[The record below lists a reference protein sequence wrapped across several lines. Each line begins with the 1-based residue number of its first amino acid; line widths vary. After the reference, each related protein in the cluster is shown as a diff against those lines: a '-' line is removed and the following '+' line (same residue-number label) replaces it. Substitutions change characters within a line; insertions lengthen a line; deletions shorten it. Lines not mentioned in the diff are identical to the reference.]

1 MVIYT
6 CKAIVLEE
14 NKKIKCTVNIATNQ
28 IQLIGKFANHAK
40 GRVIKFDDFRLLS
53 TNLGKEKLGLF
64 KKDYI
69 EIVYN
74 GKCLRKLYFKNIDSA
89 NSFENAIKDKQET
102 IRKEDEEKKRL
113 EEKRKNDVYSDA
125 CSLMAKYTENLK
137 QRIENLKQA
146 VIKFQSI
153 SDWKD
158 SASKINICNNKI
170 QELEK
175 KQEEERKNKIY
186 NEALSEMKRDIPL
199 SYKVALDKFKSILSW
214 KDSKQLLA
222 KCEGK
227 LDEAYNAAL
236 ILMST
241 NIIKDYETAIAK
253 FEEIITW
260 KDSQAKINIC
270 KNKIDEI
277 KLKEENERKQ
287 RSYEAAVTEAKKDT
301 IISYEKAIRVLSSIS
316 GWKDSDELIKIFSK
330 RIEEIHI
337 QEENARKEKTY
348 LDALK
353 IASGK
358 TVKDQEKAIKL
369 FTEVVDWKDAKEQI
383 ETCKRTIKQIEEAEF
398 YNEIDKV
405 ITASKQA
412 DDNPQKYSDNIKKV
426 SKSAIDLFIKNPYFV
441 LGISCTSE
449 QSKMLDVR
457 DKIEKFARL
466 KLAGGYKSTF
476 DLKNIEKPSRDISS
490 IQTAIV
496 AAKDIISKWLW
507 FETDKYCSWW
517 DKDEIFSLYEKEQ
530 DYFEYDLV
538 LACMINAM
546 ICSPS
551 FADLKKW
558 NVVFTSID
566 KLLAQPKNELLKSL
580 KKHIGSATLN
590 DEEII
595 SAFKE
600 SILKPITLLFE
611 NASKEQITNFSKINI
626 PKVMSEAIS
635 SAIVLNVTNLCYP
648 LDIYMKE
655 VENDK
660 SKTDINKLLSL
671 ISVVENSVY
680 KNINAYISIVG
691 SASTYAKRIK
701 KKYKDTIWNATTILD
716 NNNLKNKSIPYIK
729 EIYEY
734 CDEGDK
740 HRLRNTYGFENLDI
754 PESELSPSEMNSLA
768 IKYDEEG
775 NVSQS
780 IYWFKKAAEA
790 GDEYAQSNLAFR
802 YFEGKG
808 VPQSKSTAKMWWTR
822 SANQGNET
830 ARDALRT
837 MFQIPHE
844 HYDLGYVYIG
854 WSETKLIEVDLN
866 YTAYVRLLSDYDFRN
881 YISGEEYS
889 YYGGRQTQTP
899 CRIKIPN
906 DGHWHVVVDNDGD
919 DLGGISSSCSTRTIS
934 NY

>member
-53 TNLGKEKLGLF
+53 TNMGKEKLGMF
-64 KKDYI
+64 KKDYV
-69 EIVYN
+69 EILYS

-89 NSFENAIKDKQET
+89 HSFENAIKNQQ
-102 IRKEDEEKKRL
+102 KEIQKRDEERRIA
-113 EEKRKNDVYSDA
+113 EEKRKNEVYSDA
-125 CSLMAKYTENLK
+125 CALMSKIT
-137 QRIENLKQA
+137 IENLKQA
-146 VIKFQSI
+146 ITKFQSI
-153 SDWKD
+153 SNWKD
-158 SASKINICNNKI
+158 SAAKINICNNKI
-170 QELEK
+170 KELEK
-175 KQEEERKNKIY
+175 KQEEERKDKIY
-186 NEALSEMKRDIPL
+186 NEAVSAMKQDNPT
-199 SYKVALDKFKSILSW
+199 SYKIALDKFKSILNW
-214 KDSKQLLA
+214 RDSKQLSSR
-222 KCEGK
+222 CEEK

-260 KDSQAKINIC
+260 KDSQAKITIC
-270 KNKIDEI
+270 KNKIEEI

-369 FTEVVDWKDAKEQI
+369 FTEVIDWKDSKEQI
-383 ETCKRTIKQIEEAEF
+383 ENCKRAKKQFEEAEF
-398 YNEIDKV
+398 YNRIDEL
-405 ITASKQA
+405 ITGSKQEN
-412 DDNPQKYSDNIKKV
+412 DNPQKHSDNIKKA
-426 SKSAIDLFIKNPYFV
+426 SKTAVDLFIKNPYFV

-490 IQTAIV
+490 IQAAIV
-496 AAKDIISKWLW
+496 AAKELTSKWLW

-517 DKDEIFSLYEKEQ
+517 DKDEIFSLYEKEK
-530 DYFEYDLV
+530 DCFEYDLI
-538 LACMINAM
+538 LACLINAM
-546 ICSPS
+546 ACSPS
-551 FADLKKW
+551 FADSRKW
-558 NVVFTSID
+558 NIVFAAID
-566 KLLAQPKNELLKSL
+566 NLIGLPTKELLKIL
-580 KKHIGSATLN
+580 KKHISDETLN

-595 SAFKE
+595 YSFKD

-611 NASKEQITNFSKINI
+611 NASKEQIANFSKIKI
-626 PKVMSEAIS
+626 PKIMSDAIS
-635 SAIVLNVTNLCYP
+635 SSMVLNVTNLCYP
-648 LDIYMKE
+648 LDIYVKE
-655 VENDK
+655 VENDA

-671 ISVVENSVY
+671 INTIESSVY
-680 KNINAYISIVG
+680 KNIDAYISIVG
-691 SASTYAKRIK
+691 PNSTYAKRIK
-701 KKYKDTIWNATTILD
+701 KKYKDAIWNATVIL
-716 NNNLKNKSIPYIK
+716 NNNSLKNKSIPYIK

-740 HRLRNTYGFENLDI
+740 QRLRNTYGYKELGL
-754 PESELSPSEMNSLA
+754 SEDELTPGEMNDVALEYLNNGDKIKGISLL
-768 IKYDEEG
+768 
-775 NVSQS
+775 
-780 IYWFKKAAEA
+780 KKAADG
-790 GDEYAQSNLAFR
+790 GDANAQSNLAFR
-802 YFEGKG
+802 YYNGDDG
-808 VPQSKSTAKMWWTR
+808 VQKNIDTAINWWKKSG
-822 SANQGNET
+822 NQGNPT
-830 ARDALRT
+830 AQHALF
-837 MFQIPHE
+837 MFYMEEGYRQNIGEAMRWLRKSCDQNFKPSME
-844 HYDLGYVYIG
+844 VFEKILNMAKSYDYQERNAGL
-854 WSETKLIEVDLN
+854 DLLRKMGLD
-866 YTAYVRLLSDYDFRN
+866 V
-881 YISGEEYS
+881 
-889 YYGGRQTQTP
+889 
-899 CRIKIPN
+899 
-906 DGHWHVVVDNDGD
+906 
-919 DLGGISSSCSTRTIS
+919 
-934 NY
+934 